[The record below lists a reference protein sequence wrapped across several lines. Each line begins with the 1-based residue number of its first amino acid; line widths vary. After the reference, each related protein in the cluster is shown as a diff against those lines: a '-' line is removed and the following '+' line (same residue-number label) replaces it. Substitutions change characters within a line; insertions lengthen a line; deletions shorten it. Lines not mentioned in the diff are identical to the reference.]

1 MLQGSLWRQ
10 ASRVYGSASGRTS
23 AGTFSVLVKNFK
35 TEASLHSSII
45 GNLCMKLGLVRV
57 GENVSLPCGLSFKSS
72 IHSGNYLCREIRNE
86 NERPPLN
93 AERRGL
99 GSMDGLNERPQLF
112 AEGGRTPRSMDYV
125 QGLLNEERGNV
136 LNRQPRLY
144 QPQTED
150 GMTRRPMDQF
160 QRVLPERVPSFGGGP
175 LLYHQPNFESNADIV
190 HIKLTRNNSFV
201 TLTDSKGN
209 KKLGIS
215 AAVASGK
222 GEKPGRYSAEAAAE
236 YVGRKVRQMRLRS
249 VVVKVSGHTF
259 FKRKKDAILAFKDGY
274 TNSRGD
280 VNPIVHIEDTTRKPH
295 NGCRLPKQRRI

>member
-1 MLQGSLWRQ
+1 M
-10 ASRVYGSASGRTS
+10 
-23 AGTFSVLVKNFK
+23 VKNFK
-35 TEASLHSSII
+35 TETSLHSSML

-57 GENVSLPCGLSFKSS
+57 GENVSLPCGLSFRSS
-72 IHSGNYLCREIRNE
+72 IHSGNYLYREIGNE

-93 AERRGL
+93 AERRSL
-99 GSMDGLNERPQLF
+99 GSMDGLNGRPQLF
-112 AEGGRTPRSMDYV
+112 AEGGRTLGSMDYV
-125 QGLLNEERGNV
+125 KGLLNEERGNIS
-136 LNRQPRLY
+136 NGQPRLY
-144 QPQTED
+144 QRQFVD
-150 GMTRRPMDQF
+150 GMTQRPVDQF
-160 QRVLPERVPSFGGGP
+160 QGVHQERGPIFGGGHLP
-175 LLYHQPNFESNADIV
+175 YHQPNFETNADIV

-236 YVGRKVRQMRLRS
+236 YVGRRVRQMRLRS